1 MKKFKQ
7 NFTPTIFNA
16 KLREIN
22 VFQITLFSRNISY
35 CMWEKYCLKVINS
48 TWLSTDCWEIVYI
61 SPSSEKGA
69 KLQMAIQNAIS
80 SKEVKIWLNPKY
92 SFKIEKNSSKLTD
105 FFVPKIGGCW
115 LLWLFEV
122 NLVFVKDVYIV
133 RFMLYPNYHL

>member
-80 SKEVKIWLNPKY
+80 SKEVKICLATKY
-92 SFKIEKNSSKLTD
+92 SFKIEKNSSITVWNGHFSETYLDTFVLIKRPAALRLWPLLSLT
-105 FFVPKIGGCW
+105 FFQS
-115 LLWLFEV
+115 
-122 NLVFVKDVYIV
+122 
-133 RFMLYPNYHL
+133 